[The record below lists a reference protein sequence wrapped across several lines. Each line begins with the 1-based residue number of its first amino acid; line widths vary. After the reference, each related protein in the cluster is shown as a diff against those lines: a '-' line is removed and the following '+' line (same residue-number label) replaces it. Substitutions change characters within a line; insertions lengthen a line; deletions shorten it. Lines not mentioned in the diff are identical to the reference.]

1 MKQKILFVLAI
12 SIFVGLAGA
21 GISVILPN
29 QYTAKG
35 LLIITRKADAPAKEV
50 FTYEGYYAQQNVVVY
65 TATFLSILQSPN
77 NLQSAEN
84 SVDLKKLA
92 RLVKAKRDGTQT
104 IVLSVKGQ
112 TPQDA
117 INLWEKVADSAI
129 QAHNK
134 LKASADPLLEVT
146 KTPNSPVVLKTYPEW
161 TNIFGASF
169 AFSLV
174 IISSILIIPRYIK
187 EEHDN

>member
-1 MKQKILFVLAI
+1 MAFIFIV
-12 SIFVGLAGA
+12 SVFVGLAGA

-50 FTYEGYYAQQNVVVY
+50 FTYEGYYAQQNVVAY

-129 QAHNK
+129 QTHNK
-134 LKASADPLLEVT
+134 LKASADPLLEVA
-146 KTPNSPVVLKTYPEW
+146 KTPNSPVILKTYPEW